1 MPVIHKRHLRASV
14 VAQPLLHR
22 WYAWPYLLA
31 PHTGALNLRERL
43 LPILRNYVMS
53 PTLHRNALADP
64 ARYGGPF
71 LNPGSAGTD
80 DVQALL
86 DTTLRDAAARLT
98 LADDIDRLRALLA
111 ERATGGPLE
120 SLYPE
125 VPESLR
131 GCVEL
136 VYDTANH
143 ASFRFFESL
152 LYRSPAFEEHGQT
165 LSLTAVPPRD
175 QPFVYGSPVL
185 PSPERLDIGVP
196 FSAAV
201 WDDVFAARL
210 QPVDT
215 RELAERLGLDAAGTA
230 GFEALFHDE
239 APRTPDRVPDGQVR
253 MRYFGHATVL
263 VETSAG
269 CVLLDPL
276 IGYSDDGHEHF
287 ALADL
292 PHHIDAV
299 VISHFH
305 SDHFS
310 LETLLQLRTRIGTIV
325 VPRASGG
332 TLQDPSLK
340 VMLEALGF
348 SRVVELGEL
357 DTHRAAE
364 GLDVVGLPFIGE
376 HADLDIRTK
385 MVPLVRALGRS
396 FMFATDITPIEP
408 ALYDRV
414 RDIVGEV
421 DALFVGLECVGASL
435 SWLYGPLME
444 AKLTREQN
452 QSRRLKGSDAAMADR
467 LAQQVGARH
476 VYAYAMG
483 LEPWLK
489 HLTGSEFDA
498 ESEPVRQSGLLEE
511 LCRRR
516 SVGSE
521 LLYRQ
526 AERMWPAAEPRS

>member
-53 PTLHRNALADP
+53 PTLHANALADP
-64 ARYGGPF
+64 ARYGAPF
-71 LNPGSAGTD
+71 LNPGNAGTAE
-80 DVQALL
+80 VQALL
-86 DTTLRDAAARLT
+86 DSTLREAEARLT

-143 ASFRFFESL
+143 PSFRFFESL

-185 PSPERLDIGVP
+185 PSPERLDIAVP
-196 FSAAV
+196 FSAGV

-215 RELAERLGLDAAGTA
+215 RELAERLGLDATATA
-230 GFEALFHDE
+230 GFDALFHDE
-239 APRTPDRVPDGQVR
+239 TPRTPDPVPDGHVR

-269 CVLLDPL
+269 AVLLDPL
-276 IGYSDDGHEHF
+276 IGYTDDGHEHF
-287 ALADL
+287 TVADL

-332 TLQDPSLK
+332 TIQDPSLK

-348 SRVVELGEL
+348 RRVVELGEL

-421 DALFVGLECVGASL
+421 DALFVGLECVGAAL

-452 QSRRLKGSDAAMADR
+452 RSRRLKGSDAAMADR

-498 ESEPVRQSGLLEE
+498 TSEPVVQSGLLEE

-526 AERMWPAAEPRS
+526 AERVWPAAEPRS